1 MLWARE
7 LTLFTCL
14 HVVLGQNSGKEVFH
28 AKTVRPDG
36 QPFTPED
43 IQHHEHRHAEL
54 EKDFIRATLHSI
66 IKSGKVRFERCAT
79 FLVCHHLYITPSS
92 PLIMYTKSFIQNS
105 QQRRKSDPFPPSRSI
120 VPTRRNIKEPVHGGF
135 IPSCAKAQRSTSLQ
149 LTTSSIVTQQLEPAP
164 GYYRQPIPLFA
175 SHNDPMLTG
184 NAIQVQQDYNF
195 MPTIPGSMTQDQ
207 VVAYAPAAYNAPPLL
222 HSNHAI
228 SAINCFD
235 IMHNNDARVAMKE
248 EGESK
253 KRSVSELMSSVGY
266 GFSPLIDEKR
276 YKPTAS
282 HTVSTASDT
291 SDPSSNDESE
301 PFSHQGGNSATKP
314 DSHNSDFPDL
324 LSGFDK
330 IQKKK
335 VEKTTAPIPE
345 DSHFFL
351 GASIAESPYITSKS
365 FDDLHKSLGAGL
377 SGDKMS
383 HLDLN
388 NHSSGG
394 GIPACVGG
402 GDNVHTFE
410 QVPFS
415 HHQHQPSLNACRA
428 YYRPPS
434 TSNSSDLTASD

>member
-1 MLWARE
+1 
-7 LTLFTCL
+7 
-14 HVVLGQNSGKEVFH
+14 
-28 AKTVRPDG
+28 
-36 QPFTPED
+36 
-43 IQHHEHRHAEL
+43 
-54 EKDFIRATLHSI
+54 
-66 IKSGKVRFERCAT
+66 
-79 FLVCHHLYITPSS
+79 
-92 PLIMYTKSFIQNS
+92 MYTKLFIQNS

-175 SHNDPMLTG
+175 SHNYPMLTG

-195 MPTIPGSMTQDQ
+195 MPTVPGSMTQDQ
-207 VVAYAPAAYNAPPLL
+207 VVPNAPAAYNAPPLL

-248 EGESK
+248 EGDSK

-314 DSHNSDFPDL
+314 DSHNSDFSDL

-345 DSHFFL
+345 DSHFFS

-402 GDNVHTFE
+402 GDNVHTFD

-415 HHQHQPSLNACRA
+415 LLQPSLDVCRA